1 MSLLSAFST
10 MTYITRKPIRMR
22 TKAIME
28 ISRGHWKKL
37 LLKAYRDSIRVL
49 LPDAVSLSLP
59 PFCNIKH
66 MYNENPVILRRK
78 DTVVH
83 CT

>member
-28 ISRGHWKKL
+28 ISRGHWKKIITEGL
-37 LLKAYRDSIRVL
+37 QGFYQGTS
-49 LPDAVSLSLP
+49 P
-59 PFCNIKH
+59 
-66 MYNENPVILRRK
+66 
-78 DTVVH
+78 
-83 CT
+83 